1 MTVSTSTWRNL
12 GLGIK
17 LSLSS
22 FTMAALILTAFVAAI
37 SYSVSMVIETRT
49 GVSMTEKTKILIS
62 LMDASDREL
71 RARAQFLARSFQDS
85 FKGQFALD
93 ATLMDIQG
101 RAAPILKLDGR
112 PLNLDFSVV
121 DGFTRSTGA
130 VATVFAKTGD
140 DFIRV
145 TTSVKNTTGER
156 VIGTLLDRTHPAYQ
170 SVIAGTSYIGLATL
184 FGRQYMAQYDP
195 IHDAQGRVVGLSF
208 IGIDFS
214 EHLAHLKDAI
224 RSAKLGQTGYFYV
237 LDARAGKNYGDMIVH
252 PATEGKNALNDKDA
266 DGREFIK
273 EILDKKEGL
282 IRYNWMNKEL
292 GETSPREKLVTF
304 TPFKNWNWVVAC
316 GMYVDEYAG
325 EIRRLRNM
333 YVGLGILCVL
343 MMAGGMYL
351 LIRRTV
357 IQPLVL
363 VGQAADAIAQ
373 GDLTIKLKTDRQ
385 DEIGGLIQSMN
396 KIGVGLTQVVRSV
409 RANSE
414 SVATAC
420 NQIAQGNQDLSIRTE
435 QQASALQMTAS
446 SMDELGSTVQLNADR
461 AGQAN
466 QLAQGASAVA
476 SKGGHIVSQVVDTM
490 KGINDASKKI
500 ADIISVIDGIA
511 FQTNILA
518 LNAAVEAARA
528 GDSGRGFAV
537 VASEVRSL
545 AGRSAGAARE
555 IKSLISVSV
564 ERVEQGTQLVDQAGM
579 TMNEVVSSIRRV
591 TDIMGEISVAS
602 TEQTM
607 GVMQINQAVTQMDE
621 STQQNAALV
630 EEMAAAAGSLNTQA
644 HELVAS
650 VTAFKLTDSC
660 VVH

>member
-1 MTVSTSTWRNL
+1 MTASTSTWRNL

-22 FTMAALILTAFVAAI
+22 FAMTALILTAFVAAI

-49 GVSMTEKTKILIS
+49 SVEMTEKTKVLIS

-71 RARAQFLARSFQDS
+71 RARTQFLAKSFQAS
-85 FKGQFALD
+85 LKGQFTLD
-93 ATLMDIQG
+93 PTSMDIQG
-101 RAAPILKLDGR
+101 RAAPTLKLDGR
-112 PLNLDFSVV
+112 PLNLDFSAV
-121 DGFTRSTGA
+121 DGFTRATGA

-145 TTSVKNTTGER
+145 TTSVKNTAGER
-156 VIGTLLDRTHPAYQ
+156 VIGTLLDRAHPAYQ
-170 SVIAGTSYIGLATL
+170 SVLAGTSYVGLVTL
-184 FGRQYMAQYDP
+184 FGHQYMTQYDP

-208 IGIDFS
+208 VGIDFS

-224 RSAKLGQTGYFYV
+224 RGAKLGQTGYFYV
-237 LDARAGKNYGDMIVH
+237 LDARPGKNYGDMLVH

-273 EILDKKEGL
+273 EILDKKDGL

-304 TPFKNWNWVVAC
+304 APFKNWNWVVAC

-325 EIRRLRNM
+325 EIRRLRNI
-333 YVGLGILCVL
+333 YVGMGMVCVL
-343 MMAGGMYL
+343 LMAGGMYL

-357 IQPLVL
+357 TQPLVQ
-363 VGQAADAIAQ
+363 VGQVAEAIAQ
-373 GDLTIKLKTDRQ
+373 GDLTIELKTDRR
-385 DEIGGLIQSMN
+385 DEVGALIRAMN

-420 NQIAQGNQDLSIRTE
+420 TQIAQGNQDLSIRTE
-435 QQASALQMTAS
+435 QQASALQTTAS
-446 SMDELGSTVQLNADR
+446 SMNELGTTVQLNSER
-461 AGQAN
+461 ASQAN

-476 SKGGHIVSQVVDTM
+476 TEGGEIVSQVVDTM
-490 KGINDASKKI
+490 KGINDSSKKI

-528 GDSGRGFAV
+528 GESGRGFAV

-545 AGRSAGAARE
+545 AGRSAEAARE
-555 IKSLISVSV
+555 IKSLINASV
-564 ERVEQGTQLVDQAGM
+564 ERVEQGTKLVDQAGV

-591 TDIMGEISVAS
+591 TDIMGEISMAS
-602 TEQTM
+602 VEQTT
-607 GVMQINQAVTQMDE
+607 GVMQVNQAVTQMDE

-630 EEMAAAAGSLNTQA
+630 EEMAAAASSLNTQA
-644 HELVAS
+644 HDLVAS
-650 VTAFKLTDSC
+650 VTTFKLAKS
-660 VVH
+660 